1 MKHSKKLQQLLFSN
15 DIESIK
21 QGIHL
26 LDALCDTIEEIY
38 IILEKSVP
46 DSKQTWQQQFV
57 YDNKKPNPQYLNLWL
72 LVKMAEERIS
82 WTLELKEL
90 SLYVNPPENMQ
101 SLQHIKRI
109 NIFGDT
115 VELSVLS
122 SFSNMTTLD
131 IECNMNLNN
140 IVLADYSFSQKIES
154 LSIYGNDH
162 LQRIDVQNCPSLRNL
177 FVMECY
183 NLQVLIGL
191 SELTELQHLSL
202 TYIESPSFD
211 FSFLLQLINLQGICV
226 FNCEKFEDL
235 TLLKNMK
242 QLEYLDLDG
251 TMVQDL
257 SPISEL
263 PKLKKLNII
272 GCYEIR
278 NLSPLHKHPSLEQLI
293 VFKDGL
299 MQHIP
304 EEFIKLQRERPDIRI
319 EEE

>member
-26 LDALCDTIEEIY
+26 LDALCDTIEDIY

-72 LVKMAEERIS
+72 LGKMAEEGIS

-90 SLYVNPPENMQ
+90 ILYVNPPENLHH
-101 SLQHIKRI
+101 LQHIEKI

-122 SFSNMTTLD
+122 SFSNMTTLY

-162 LQRIDVQNCPSLRNL
+162 LQRIDVQFCTSLRML
-177 FVMECY
+177 GIMECY
-183 NLQVLIGL
+183 DLQQIVGL
-191 SELTELQHLSL
+191 SDLTDLQHLSL
-202 TYIESPSFD
+202 TYIELFFFNAYIRSF
-211 FSFLLQLINLQGICV
+211 
-226 FNCEKFEDL
+226 
-235 TLLKNMK
+235 
-242 QLEYLDLDG
+242 
-251 TMVQDL
+251 
-257 SPISEL
+257 
-263 PKLKKLNII
+263 
-272 GCYEIR
+272 
-278 NLSPLHKHPSLEQLI
+278 SL
-293 VFKDGL
+293 
-299 MQHIP
+299 
-304 EEFIKLQRERPDIRI
+304 
-319 EEE
+319 